1 MDANNKTE
9 LGQILELLNKL
20 DTDVRQTNQRFDT
33 WTKQWD
39 ERYFQLVK
47 EQGANSRAV
56 IYSAATVVVF
66 GILAS
71 LILQFTR

>member
-20 DTDVRQTNQRFDT
+20 DTDVRATNKKVD
-33 WTKQWD
+33 KWD

-71 LILQFTR
+71 LIIQFTR

>member
-1 MDANNKTE
+1 MVANNKKTD
-9 LGQILELLNKL
+9 QILELLNKL
-20 DTDVRQTNQRFDT
+20 DTDVRATN
-33 WTKQWD
+33 KEVAKWD

-56 IYSAATVVVF
+56 IYSAATVVIF

-71 LILQFTR
+71 LILQFIK